1 VADGLLAKLTII
13 PFEDSETVQFG
24 PPAGPPFIAPF
35 NPESFTLNNEVAFA
49 SEGPPPGDDG
59 DEAKF
64 NSIKPRT
71 FAFEFLLDGTG
82 ASGLKIEVLAQIEL
96 FKLTVGFSGKMHRS
110 RFLVLNWGTFIAT
123 CVLESFSINYKLFNP
138 NGLPLRA
145 VLSASFREHKPKAL
159 KELIKNLSSPDIT
172 HSHEVKQGEH
182 LSLITHGVYKDPQY
196 YYHVAEM
203 NELNNLRV
211 LETGKALHFPPL
223 K

>member
-1 VADGLLAKLTII
+1 VADGVLAKLTIL
-13 PFEDSETVQFG
+13 PFEDSENVQFG
-24 PPAGPPFIAPF
+24 PPAGPPFIAQF
-35 NPESFTLNNEVAFA
+35 NPESFTLNNEVEFA
-49 SEGPPPGDDG
+49 SEGPAHGDDG

-64 NSIKPRT
+64 KAIKPRS

-82 ASGLKIEVLAQIEL
+82 ASSLKIEVLAQIEL
-96 FKLTVGFSGKMHRS
+96 FKLTVGFSGKSHRP

-123 CVLESFSINYKLFNP
+123 CVLENFSINYKLFSP

-145 VLSASFREHKPKAL
+145 VLSTSFREHKPKAL

-172 HSHEVKQGEH
+172 HAHEVKQGEH
-182 LSLITHGVYKDPQY
+182 LALITHGVYKDPQY
-196 YYHVAEM
+196 YYHVAEI

-211 LETGKALHFPPL
+211 VETGSALQFPPL